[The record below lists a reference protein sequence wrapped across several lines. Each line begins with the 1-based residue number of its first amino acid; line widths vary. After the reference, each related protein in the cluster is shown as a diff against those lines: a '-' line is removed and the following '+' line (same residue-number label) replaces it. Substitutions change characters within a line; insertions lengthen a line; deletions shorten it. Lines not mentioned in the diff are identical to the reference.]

1 MCFNFPEMCAD
12 ACVAAGY
19 DGACDREECVA
30 VDVVPISGGAVKVSL
45 YETEGARTV
54 S

>member
-1 MCFNFPEMCAD
+1 MCSNFAGVCAG

-19 DGACDREECVA
+19 DGACDGEECVA
-30 VDVVPISGGAVKVSL
+30 VDVVPIGGGAFKVSL